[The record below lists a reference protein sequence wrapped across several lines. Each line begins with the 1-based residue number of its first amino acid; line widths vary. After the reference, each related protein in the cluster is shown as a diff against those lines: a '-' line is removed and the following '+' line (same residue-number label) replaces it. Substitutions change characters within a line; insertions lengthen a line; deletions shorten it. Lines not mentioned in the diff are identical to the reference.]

1 MIEAGRDARARPGET
16 LAAAGS
22 NEELARIVARLEGSG
37 ALALLVIEASDPLE
51 RIERRYGA
59 KAYERAMKGLIGLAG
74 DQAREAV
81 PQGDLV
87 VTQLH
92 GEDAILVYLFR
103 PRSDGDFYGSG
114 LRNLARRMSAE
125 ITRQGKQLVYPYHRD
140 ALMLP
145 VGCSVLLHNPSVQPK
160 REIRQAVQKARAD
173 ATLEWEIQTRERGD
187 QLLQLIMNR
196 EIQMRFEAVVDLRRS
211 EVLGYEALARGP
223 ENSVLHTPGQLF
235 RLAAEQGLLY
245 ELDVLCRKLALLDS
259 RVIPRGKKLFLN
271 VLPTSF
277 GDPTLR
283 AEGLRKALEDFP
295 LRPSDLVLEISEKES
310 IENFTTFRE
319 MRDACRTL
327 GIQVAVDDAGAG
339 HASLEAIMEISP
351 DFLKAD
357 MALVRGVDADPPR
370 QEILKSLNA
379 VAKRIGATVV
389 AEGIETEAELRAV
402 REIGIRYGQGFH
414 FGSALTS
421 TPELLRT

>member
-1 MIEAGRDARARPGET
+1 MF
-16 LAAAGS
+16 AAGS
-22 NEELARIVARLEGSG
+22 GEELARIVARLEGSG
-37 ALALLVIEASDPLE
+37 ALALLVIEAAGPLE
-51 RIERRYGA
+51 RIERRYGSE
-59 KAYERAMKGLIGLAG
+59 AYQRAMDGIVGLARDLAG
-74 DQAREAV
+74 EAV
-81 PQGDLV
+81 PAGDLV
-87 VTQLH
+87 VSQLH
-92 GEDAILVYLFR
+92 GEDAILIYLFR
-103 PRSDGDFYGSG
+103 PSSDGAFYGSE
-114 LRNLARRMSAE
+114 LRHLARRIFVE

-145 VGCSVLLHNPSVQPK
+145 IGCSVLLHNPAVQSK
-160 REIRQAVQKARAD
+160 REIRQAVQRARAD
-173 ATLEWEIQTRERGD
+173 AKLEWAIQGRERGD
-187 QLLQLIMNR
+187 QLMQIIMNR
-196 EIQMRFEAVVDLRRS
+196 ELRVRFESVVDLRRS

-223 ENSVLHTPGQLF
+223 EGTLLHTPGQLF
-235 RLAAEQGLLY
+235 QLAAEQGLLY
-245 ELDVLCRKLALLDS
+245 ELDVLCRRLALQNS

-277 GDPTLR
+277 GDPNLR

-295 LRPSDLVLEISEKES
+295 LRPNDLVLEISEKES

-319 MRDACRTL
+319 MRDACRSL

-357 MALVRGVDADPPR
+357 MALVRGVDADPAR

-379 VAKRIGATVV
+379 VAKRIGAVVV

-414 FGSALTS
+414 FGSPLVARPE
-421 TPELLRT
+421 TPPS